1 MKLVASALV
10 ETIVASTMFLIIF
23 MIATIALTRLSA
35 YHSGVDFVQV
45 ELDMEN
51 SVTLTRKMI
60 KPKQEFRYGW
70 GIVIIEKSESASWPG
85 LYDVAVTAQL
95 KNGHKVKYYYVE

>member
-23 MIATIALTRLSA
+23 MIATTALTRLSA

-51 SVTLTRKMI
+51 SVTLTRKND
-60 KPKQEFRYGW
+60 KTKT
-70 GIVIIEKSESASWPG
+70 GIQIWVGDCHHRKKRVCIVAWII
-85 LYDVAVTAQL
+85 
-95 KNGHKVKYYYVE
+95 